1 MTTAIIRLIGLPKAK
16 SDLLVLFK
24 TPAEVKRGSPLFL
37 DMLDDGR
44 LLYDRGGF
52 FASELAALK
61 GRLDKLGSK
70 RIWKDDAWYW
80 DLKPDFKPGDEIV
93 LF

>member
-1 MTTAIIRLIGLPKAK
+1 
-16 SDLLVLFK
+16 
-24 TPAEVKRGSPLFL
+24 
-37 DMLDDGR
+37 
-44 LLYDRGGF
+44 
-52 FASELAALK
+52 LK
-61 GRLDKLGSK
+61 GRLDKLGAR